1 MKWTFV
7 SLAAALAF
15 LAPSAAAALGDSD
28 DGLPRSSSGVARV
41 VEIRVNGDA
50 AALAR
55 VRMTARE
62 LLLRLDVQPN
72 VKSIDE
78 PETSADEPTPLVIAY
93 VDLRSVSF
101 PSIDIEDGKTRQE
114 LTRRSLSDVA
124 TLETGVESLL
134 HVLYLAVEST
144 LQVGVASPQPALAKR
159 PEPPRTK
166 PKSSVSRGRTGL
178 DFGPLLRLSSL
189 GGTRI
194 VPGGGLL
201 LEPRMDLGGGQLG
214 LMLAGVVHGT
224 SELSFEHG
232 AVEVRPLQAR
242 LLPTFDWLL
251 SSDVSG
257 CLGFGAGLDAFMI
270 EPVQPPDRGRVRI
283 GASAIDPVLTGIIG
297 ARVPIAGR
305 AFLSALAS
313 LDLDLVPTS
322 FVARVGDTSE
332 PILRLP
338 RFRAGFTLALSFSA
352 VGSRRFVP
360 AAELAQ

>member
-1 MKWTFV
+1 MA
-7 SLAAALAF
+7 LAAALAF
-15 LAPSAAAALGDSD
+15 LAPSAAAALGDE
-28 DGLPRSSSGVARV
+28 SSPHSRSGVARV
-41 VEIRVNGDA
+41 VEIRVSGDA
-50 AALAR
+50 VALAR

-72 VKSIDE
+72 VKSMDE
-78 PETSADEPTPLVIAY
+78 PETSADEPTPLVIAH
-93 VDLRSVSF
+93 VDLRSLSS

-114 LTRRSLSDVA
+114 LTRRTLSDVA

-134 HVLYLAVEST
+134 HVLYLAVESA
-144 LQVGVASPQPALAKR
+144 LQVGVASPPAPPLKKR
-159 PEPPRTK
+159 PEPPRPK
-166 PKSSVSRGRTGL
+166 PKASVSHGRSGL

-194 VPGGGLL
+194 VPGGGVL
-201 LEPRMDLGGGQLG
+201 LEPRTDLGRGQLG
-214 LMLAGVVHGT
+214 LMLAGAVHGT
-224 SELSFEHG
+224 SELTFEHG

-242 LLPTFDWLL
+242 LVPTFDWLL

-257 CLGFGAGLDAFMI
+257 CLGFGAGLDAFMV
-270 EPVQPPDRGRVRI
+270 EPVQPPDRGRVRV
-283 GASAIDPVLTGIIG
+283 GESAIDPVLTGLIG

-322 FVARVGDTSE
+322 FVARVGDTNES
-332 PILRLP
+332 ILQLP
-338 RFRAGFTLALSFSA
+338 RFRAGFTLALSFSS

-360 AAELAQ
+360 AAEVAQ

>member
-1 MKWTFV
+1 MG
-7 SLAAALAF
+7 LAAALAL
-15 LAPSAAAALGDSD
+15 LAPAAAAALGDSD
-28 DGLPRSSSGVARV
+28 SDDGLPRSRAGVARV

-55 VRMTARE
+55 VRVTARE

-78 PETSADEPTPLVIAY
+78 PETNADEPTPLVIAY
-93 VDLRSVSF
+93 VDLRSVSS

-124 TLETGVESLL
+124 TLETGVESVL

-144 LQVGVASPQPALAKR
+144 LQVGVASPQQALAKR
-159 PEPPRTK
+159 PEPPRAK
-166 PKSSVSRGRTGL
+166 PKSSVSRGPSGL

-201 LEPRMDLGGGQLG
+201 LEPRTDLGEGKLG

-232 AVEVRPLQAR
+232 SVEVRPLQAR
-242 LLPTFDWLL
+242 LVPTFDWLL

-257 CLGFGAGLDAFMI
+257 CLGFGAGLDAFVI
-270 EPVQPPDRGRVRI
+270 EPVQPPDGGRVRV
-283 GASAIDPVLTGIIG
+283 GESAIDPVLTGIIG

-305 AFLSALAS
+305 AFLSAQAS

-332 PILRLP
+332 AILQLP

-360 AAELAQ
+360 AAEVAP

>member
-1 MKWTFV
+1 MA
-7 SLAAALAF
+7 LAAALAL
-15 LAPSAAAALGDSD
+15 LAPSAAAALGEGEESS
-28 DGLPRSSSGVARV
+28 PRSRSSVARV

-72 VKSIDE
+72 VKSMDE
-78 PETSADEPTPLVIAY
+78 PETSADEPPPLVIAY
-93 VDLRSVSF
+93 VDLRSVST

-124 TLETGVESLL
+124 TLETGVESVL

-144 LQVGVASPQPALAKR
+144 LQVGVARPQPAAAKR
-159 PEPPRTK
+159 PQPPRAK
-166 PKSSVSRGRTGL
+166 PKSSAPRGGSGV

-201 LEPRMDLGGGQLG
+201 LEPRTDVGRGQLG
-214 LMLAGVVHGT
+214 LMLAGALHGT
-224 SELSFEHG
+224 SELLFEHG

-242 LLPTFDWLL
+242 LVPTFDWPL

-257 CLGFGAGLDAFMI
+257 CLGFGAGIDAFMI

-283 GASAIDPVLTGIIG
+283 GESAIDPVLTGLIG

-322 FVARVGDTSE
+322 FVARVGDANE
-332 PILRLP
+332 PVLPLP
-338 RFRAGFTLALSFSA
+338 RFRGGFTLALSFSA
-352 VGSRRFVP
+352 VGARRFAP
-360 AAELAQ
+360 APEVVQ